1 MSKLLLVRH
10 GETELKSSER
20 LWGHT
25 DVKLDALGLKQAE
38 RLRDR
43 LAQEKIDSIYSSNL
57 QRALVTAEI
66 IAARH
71 QLAVVLCA
79 ELREIDFGHLEG
91 LTFNEINQ
99 LYPEVVKLR
108 MKRSPKLKY
117 PGGDSFVEF
126 SKRVSKFLSRLEQ
139 HTAEETILI
148 VAHSGVL
155 RVLLCRLLNMDLR
168 HLWQFP
174 LDLASL
180 SILETN
186 QQGAILSLL
195 NDVSHLAQV

>member
-43 LAQEKIDSIYSSNL
+43 LAEEKIDSIYSSNL